1 MFSTPLVKAYN
12 FFYFSLLSIFISFL
26 PVYLSTQGI
35 STSRIGVIIGIG
47 AFIGILSQPFW
58 GVISDKYKTI
68 KKIILITLGISIG
81 VGVTLF
87 QTSSL
92 VPLMILVFLMY
103 IFYLPTD
110 PLTESLN
117 YQISQKLQ
125 VSFGS
130 IRMFGAIGY
139 ATASL
144 LVGFASDYWG
154 IHSLAWLFAGYG
166 LLTFVTG
173 LALPDAPAA
182 SKPISLTSLKLFV
195 TYPKALWFFLLV
207 LITALPHRMNDSFL
221 GVYIQ
226 SLGGGTSLI
235 GQAWFIAAISEVF
248 FFAVSYKFLRKG
260 KELQLISIAS
270 VLYMIRYFLCSIVT
284 EPEWVVYLQLMQ
296 GVTFVVFYTAAIQYL
311 YLVIPEEWK
320 ATGQTIL
327 AILFFG
333 ISGIFGSFIGGWVFD
348 RFGGAALYQTMATLS
363 LISFLFSLMINK
375 RLPVSIH

>member
-35 STSRIGVIIGIG
+35 ATSQIGVIIGIG

-68 KKIILITLGISIG
+68 KKVILLTLGISIAIG
-81 VGVTLF
+81 ALLF
-87 QTSSL
+87 QTSSFL
-92 VPLMILVFLMY
+92 PLMVLVSLMY
-103 IFYLPTD
+103 FFYLPTD

-139 ATASL
+139 ASSSL

-154 IHSLAWLFAGYG
+154 IHSLAYLFIGYG
-166 LLTFVTG
+166 LLAFVTG
-173 LALPDAPAA
+173 LALPDAPAT
-182 SKPISLTSLKLFV
+182 SKPLSLTSLKLFV
-195 TYPKALWFFLLV
+195 TYPKALWFFMFV
-207 LITALPHRMNDSFL
+207 LITALPHRMNDNFL

-226 SLGGGTSLI
+226 SLDGSTSQI
-235 GQAWFIAAISEVF
+235 GQAWFIAAITEVF
-248 FFAVSYKFLRKG
+248 FFAFSYKFLREG
-260 KELQLISIAS
+260 KELQLISLAAF
-270 VLYMIRYFLCSIVT
+270 LYIIRFYLCSIVT
-284 EPEWVVYLQLMQ
+284 EPQWVVYLQLMQ
-296 GVTFVVFYTAAIQYL
+296 GMTFVVFYTAAIQYL
-311 YLVIPEEWK
+311 YLIIPEEWK

-333 ISGIFGSFIGGWVFD
+333 ISGIIGSFIGGWVFD
-348 RFGGAALYQTMATLS
+348 RYGGAALYQTMAVLS
-363 LISFLFSLMINK
+363 LVSFLFSFWIRK
-375 RLPVSIH
+375 K